1 MKRALGKIAVGLSGG
16 VDSSVTAAILLE
28 QGYDIVGVFLKIWDM
43 SDPFCPAAVD
53 AEDARSVANDLGIP
67 FYTFDFS
74 DRYRENVFS
83 VFLEENKKGR
93 TPNPDI
99 LCNTE
104 IKFGGFVDIADE
116 LGCSHVATGHYA
128 AKRYNEI
135 TQEYELVLPADAHK
149 DQTYFLHGL
158 TQEQLARGLFPLGE
172 LKKSEVRKIAQEKGF
187 ITADKKDS
195 VGICMV
201 GDREYRSFLE
211 QYLKKTPGE
220 MRLIH
225 TEQILG
231 QHQGLSFYTLG
242 QRKQLGIGGVKNLPE
257 APFFVVKK
265 DFETNVLYVSQDEA
279 DLETSKLKADTLR
292 WVSNTAP
299 EGQFDALAKVRYRT
313 QAVPCTVFVEDE
325 KMRVE
330 FATPVRAVTP
340 GQSVVLYKDDVC
352 LGGGVI
358 E

>member
-1 MKRALGKIAVGLSGG
+1 MKGKIAVGLSGG
-16 VDSSVTAAILLE
+16 VDSSVTAALLQE
-28 QGYDIVGVFLKIWDM
+28 QGYEVVGVFLKIWDM

-53 AEDARSVANDLGIP
+53 AEDARSVAHALGIP

-74 DRYRENVFS
+74 QRYKENVFS

-128 AKRYNEI
+128 EKRYNEA
-135 TQEYELVLPADAHK
+135 TKEFELVLPVDAEK

-158 TQEQLARGLFPLGE
+158 TQKQLARAMFPLGG
-172 LKKSEVRKIAQEKGF
+172 LQKSEVRSIAKEKGF
-187 ITADKKDS
+187 ITAAKKDS

-211 QYLKKTPGE
+211 EYLKKIPGE
-220 MRLIH
+220 MQMIR
-225 TEQILG
+225 TGQVVG

-257 APFFVVKK
+257 MPFFVVKK
-265 DFETNVLYVSQDEA
+265 DFKNNVLVVSQEET
-279 DLETSKLKADTLR
+279 DLDTMTLKADMLR
-292 WVSNTAP
+292 WVSETAP
-299 EGQFDALAKVRYRT
+299 VGTFTVDAKVRYRT
-313 QAVPCTVFVEDE
+313 AAAPCEVRMSGDIIDVTFMD
-325 KMRVE
+325 
-330 FATPVRAVTP
+330 PVRAVTP
-340 GQSVVLYKDDVC
+340 GQSVVLYDGDVC

-358 E
+358 M